1 MVNWHLLKDMRPPQ
15 TQEEWEA
22 EFEKYKQFPE
32 YEYVH
37 KEMTLEQYRTIY
49 YMEYIH
55 RMWGR
60 AIGLV
65 FAIPA
70 TYFFVRGSLSHPLK
84 IRTLIYA
91 GLIGFQVCIIIILCM
106 LFCVLNHVGFYWV
119 VDGEEWA

>member
-1 MVNWHLLKDMRPPQ
+1 MITNNYYMQCIGGLTRLTESGLSMVNWHLLKDMRPPQ
-15 TQEEWEA
+15 TQAEWEA

-37 KEMTLEQYRTIY
+37 KEMSLEQYRAIY
-49 YMEYIH
+49 YMEYLH

-70 TYFFVRGSLSHPLK
+70 TYFFIRGSLSRPLK
-84 IRTLIYA
+84 IRTLIYG
-91 GLIGFQVCIIIILCM
+91 GLIGFQV
-106 LFCVLNHVGFYWV
+106 
-119 VDGEEWA
+119 

>member
-22 EFEKYKQFPE
+22 EFEKYKKFPE

-65 FAIPA
+65 FAIPVI
-70 TYFFVRGSLSHPLK
+70 YFFMRGSLSRPLK
-84 IRTLIYA
+84 VRTLIYG
-91 GLIGFQVCIIIILCM
+91 GLIGFQVS
-106 LFCVLNHVGFYWV
+106 Y
-119 VDGEEWA
+119 

>member
-70 TYFFVRGSLSHPLK
+70 TYFFVRGSLSRPLK

-91 GLIGFQVCIIIILCM
+91 GLIGFQVCIILCM